1 MNLKK
6 KRKNIGEIPTSS
18 MSDIAFLLLVFFLST
33 TKFDVKKGLG
43 IVLPAV
49 SDQSTPTKKVKL
61 KDENIVKVLIN
72 KAGEVQI
79 QTYNNQEIIPM
90 TQLEQKI
97 KNMITENPDIVIS
110 LKTDRKAKYQYMV
123 MALDKLQAS
132 GAEKISLSTN

>member
-1 MNLKK
+1 MNFKK
-6 KRKNIGEIPTSS
+6 KRKNTGEIPTSS

-49 SDQSTPTKKVKL
+49 SDQSENTQKVKL
-61 KDENIVKVLIN
+61 KDENIAKVLIN
-72 KAGEVQI
+72 KAGEIKIV
-79 QTYNNQEIIPM
+79 TYNSEEVVPM
-90 TQLEQKI
+90 KQIEAKI
-97 KNMITENPDIVIS
+97 KEMIADNPALVIS

-123 MALDKLQAS
+123 MALDRLQAA

>member
-1 MNLKK
+1 M
-6 KRKNIGEIPTSS
+6 GEIPTSS

-49 SDQSTPTKKVKL
+49 SDDSQPTQKVKL
-61 KDENIVKVLIN
+61 KDENIAKVLIN
-72 KAGEVQI
+72 RAGEVKV
-79 QTYNNQEIIPM
+79 QTYNSEEVIPM
-90 TQLEQKI
+90 KQLEKKI
-97 KNMITENPDIVIS
+97 KQLITDNPALVVS

-123 MALDKLQAS
+123 MALDRLQAA

>member
-1 MNLKK
+1 MNFKK
-6 KRKNIGEIPTSS
+6 KRKNAGEIPTSS

-49 SDQSTPTKKVKL
+49 ADQSESTKKVKL
-61 KDENIVKVLIN
+61 KDENIAKVLIN
-72 KAGEVQI
+72 KAGEIKIV
-79 QTYNNQEIIPM
+79 TYNSEEVVPM
-90 TQLEQKI
+90 KQIEAKI
-97 KNMITENPDIVIS
+97 KEMIKDNPALVIS

-123 MALDKLQAS
+123 MALDRLQAA

>member
-1 MNLKK
+1 M
-6 KRKNIGEIPTSS
+6 GEIPTSS

-49 SDQSTPTKKVKL
+49 ADESKPEQVKKVKL
-61 KDENIVKVLIN
+61 KDENVAKVLIN
-72 KAGEVQI
+72 KAGEI
-79 QTYNNQEIIPM
+79 QLKTHDSEEIIPM
-90 TQLEQKI
+90 KQLESKI
-97 KNMITENPDIVIS
+97 KNLLKENPALVVS

-123 MALDKLQAS
+123 MALDRLQAA